1 MAFIGR
7 LKFLAGILITIAIV
21 AGLFLYLNYSMSRVS
36 SRSAQLDSDAYS
48 IGIEYPG
55 VIEQQFAQVGQ
66 HVARGDKLLQLRS
79 PTLQEAISEGLVT
92 AQDLLFEVD
101 EKTGKITVKATR
113 DGTVQD
119 VEYVPG
125 SYVPANMPIV
135 KVSPD
140 NSLYISARYKLTAPD
155 YARIKRDSDV
165 YVTLPDNTQFTA
177 KVYDISLEQKEGVV
191 ETVIKARVDQSSV
204 PTKEFAVGTPVATVW
219 QLDNNTWYSSIQ
231 NFVESLIRP
240 KGA

>member
-1 MAFIGR
+1 MAFASR
-7 LKFLAGILITIAIV
+7 LKFLLGIGVTICLV

-36 SRSAQLDSDAYS
+36 SRTAQIDSDAYS
-48 IGIEYPG
+48 VGIEYPG
-55 VIEQQFAQVGQ
+55 IIEQQFAQVGQ
-66 HVARGDKLLQLRS
+66 HVVRGDKLFQLRS

-92 AQDLLFEVD
+92 ANDLLFDVD
-101 EKTGKITVKATR
+101 AKTGKITIKATR

-119 VEYVPG
+119 IEYVPG

-155 YARIKRDSDV
+155 YARIKRDSAV
-165 YVTLPDNTQFTA
+165 YVTLPDNTKLTA
-177 KVYDISLEQKEGVV
+177 KVYDISLEQDDNVV
-191 ETVIKARVDQSSV
+191 ETVIKARVDQSAV
-204 PTKEFAVGTPVATVW
+204 PTDEFAVGTPVSTVW
-219 QLDNNTWYSSIQ
+219 QLDNNTWYAGIQ
-231 NFVESLIRP
+231 SFVESLIRP

>member
-1 MAFIGR
+1 M
-7 LKFLAGILITIAIV
+7 TIAIV
-21 AGLFLYLNYSMSRVS
+21 VALTLYLNYSMSRVS
-36 SRSAQLDSDAYS
+36 SRSAQLASDAYS
-48 IGIEYPG
+48 VGIEYPG

-66 HVARGDKLLQLRS
+66 HVSRGDKLFELRS
-79 PTLQEAISEGLVT
+79 PTLQEAISQGLVT
-92 AQDLLFEVD
+92 AQDLLFDVD
-101 EKTGKITVKATR
+101 AKTGQITVKATR
-113 DGTVQD
+113 NGTIQETD
-119 VEYVPG
+119 YVPG

-140 NSLYISARYKLTAPD
+140 KSLYISARYKLTAPD

-177 KVYDISLEQKEGVV
+177 KVYDISLEQKDGIVDTVV
-191 ETVIKARVDQSSV
+191 KARVDQSLLASS
-204 PTKEFAVGTPVATVW
+204 EFAPGTPVSTVW
-219 QLDNNTWYSSIQ
+219 QLDNNTWYAGIQ